1 MMQAKARALLLSTVM
16 CAGCN
21 ADDSDDGTDPTVVN
35 LGETTFV
42 VILNPAVDDLNDRS
56 VPSPGPVR
64 EGVAATARP
73 ASATTGPLGIAV
85 LRDVDAG
92 DVDLGLAGH
101 GLDASVSTNIRD
113 RDLVELAI
121 AADEDG
127 AAQMARVVYRFGD
140 EVVEL
145 HPDDSIDA
153 VNDAISASNRIV
165 FLAGGVYHGDLE
177 FSGSDVTLFG
187 AGATGGEVTIVGNVT
202 VSGSGNRI
210 RGAHIQGDLDLSG
223 SDAGMSFSMVDGHVE
238 VSGSDGVF
246 LESTFCG
253 PVDVSG
259 GGSTFLGNRGLE
271 GGPPPECP

>member
-1 MMQAKARALLLSTVM
+1 MQEKTRSLLLSM
-16 CAGCN
+16 ALCFGCN
-21 ADDSDDGTDPTVVN
+21 ADDADPTDPTVVR

-42 VILNPAVDDLNDRS
+42 VILNPTVDDLNDRN
-56 VPSPGPVR
+56 VPFPGPVR
-64 EGVAATARP
+64 EGVTATAPP
-73 ASATTGPLGIAV
+73 ASATTGPGGVAV
-85 LRDVDAG
+85 LRDVDGG
-92 DVDLGLAGH
+92 DVDLGLTGQ
-101 GLDASVSTNIRD
+101 GLDGVLPTRIRD
-113 RDLVELAI
+113 RDLVELAV

-127 AAQMARVVYRFGD
+127 VAEMARVVYRFGD

-145 HPDDSIDA
+145 HPDDPIDA

-165 FLAGGVYHGDLE
+165 FLAGGVYEGDLE

-187 AGATGGEVTIVGNVT
+187 AGATGGEVTIMGNVT

-210 RGAHIQGDLDLSG
+210 RGAHIQGDLDFSG
-223 SDAGMSFSMVDGHVE
+223 SDAGMSFSRVDGSVE

-259 GGSTFLGNRGLE
+259 SGSTFLGNRGLD